1 MRYGRPAMI
10 VVLVLTVEVIACL
23 RVVLR
28 LARTAGGVP
37 VDTARAPAPGRLAVV
52 VPVLDEAARIGP
64 CLAALSANAA
74 PAEILVVDGGSSDA
88 TREIVHDAAATDA
101 RIRWIEAPPLPAGWN
116 GKAWNLECGLR
127 ATGAHW
133 VATVDADVRAGPNLI
148 ADAAARAQRD
158 DLAALSIATRQLLPD
173 LGSALLHPAL
183 LATLVYRAGLPNVA
197 ATEPLKVA
205 ANGQVFVARREALI
219 ASNAF
224 ARARAS
230 RCEDVTAARTLAAN
244 GGRIG
249 FYEGDATVQM
259 YDSWQQCAANWPRSL
274 TLRDRFFSPA
284 RFWLALAEVLFA
296 QALPLPTL
304 VLLLAAP
311 RVSAARAARSVALV
325 LVFVRLGVLAGMR
338 RAYPGVSAAYWLS
351 PLFDLA
357 AVALLALSE
366 LQRRHMW
373 RGRTLVDEH
382 GE

>member
-1 MRYGRPAMI
+1 MI

-205 ANGQVFVARREALI
+205 ANGQVFVAR
-219 ASNAF
+219 
-224 ARARAS
+224 
-230 RCEDVTAARTLAAN
+230 CEDVTAARTLAAN

>member
-1 MRYGRPAMI
+1 MI
-10 VVLVLTVEVIACL
+10 VVLVLAVEVIACL
-23 RVVLR
+23 RVALR
-28 LARTAGGVP
+28 LARTAGGAP
-37 VDTARAPAPGRLAVV
+37 IAAARAPAEGTIAVV
-52 VPVLDEAARIGP
+52 VPVLDEAARIGR

-74 PAEILVVDGGSSDA
+74 PAEILVVDGGSTDA
-88 TREIVHDAAATDA
+88 TREIVRSAAAIDA
-101 RIRWIEAPPLPAGWN
+101 RIRLIEALPLPAGWN

-127 ATGAHW
+127 ASGARW
-133 VATVDADVRAGPNLI
+133 IATVDADVRAGPNLI
-148 ADAAARAQRD
+148 ADATARAQRD

-230 RCEDVTAARTLAAN
+230 RCEDVTAARTLAAS
-244 GGRIG
+244 GGGVG
-249 FYEGDATVQM
+249 FYEGDAVVQM
-259 YDSWQQCAANWPRSL
+259 YDSWRQCAANWPRSL
-274 TLRDRFFSPA
+274 TLRDRFYSPA
-284 RFWLALAEVLFA
+284 RFWLALAEVFFA

-304 VLLLAAP
+304 ALLLAAP
-311 RVSAARAARSVALV
+311 RVPAARAVRTVALA

-338 RAYPGVSAAYWLS
+338 RAYPGVSPAYWLS
-351 PLFDLA
+351 PLLDLV
-357 AVALLALSE
+357 AVGLLARSE
-366 LQRRHMW
+366 LRRRHVW